1 MSTYQPTNPGDNLG
15 SDSGGSDPPS
25 TPSTPSTNAPDITN
39 NATTLRVLTSTK
51 NPRLPSTSTS
61 TSTNPS
67 SSTTTT
73 PTTTTT
79 TATITTT
86 TSTSTTV
93 SNKYGF
99 KIPKMGGV
107 VEAVKGTFY
116 PYTGGKPKFNWLGID
131 VPTSTPSPN
140 QIRPVYVGDAQKA
153 YRHRQKGCAAKF
165 KQGDSLQDFEKKV
178 NKYLVDHGMDTIGY
192 IPDVGSTNMMNIL
205 KEHTRFTEEYV
216 QD

>member
-51 NPRLPSTSTS
+51 NPTLPSTSSS

-73 PTTTTT
+73 PTTTI
-79 TATITTT
+79 ATITTT